1 MLVTSQLPASSA
13 EVLTEERSQIE
24 ELHSVGEGGGGLNMT
39 LHFFQIRFKEN
50 NADLVCGENLVHHCH
65 GEGLMRATVGPGME
79 MLVWRERS

>member
-1 MLVTSQLPASSA
+1 
-13 EVLTEERSQIE
+13 
-24 ELHSVGEGGGGLNMT
+24 MT